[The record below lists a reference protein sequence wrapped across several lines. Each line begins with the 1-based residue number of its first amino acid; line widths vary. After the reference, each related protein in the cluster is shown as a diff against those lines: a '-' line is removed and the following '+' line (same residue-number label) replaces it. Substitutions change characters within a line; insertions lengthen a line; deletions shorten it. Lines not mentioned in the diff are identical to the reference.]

1 MIFAVRQPDPNYQ
14 LLDRFLITMEQQGI
28 PSIICFNKKD
38 LAEQEEL
45 DQMYQ
50 IYISCGYQ
58 VLLTSAEQEEGI
70 SRSVRFW
77 KEKQQWLQD
86 HPVWEIIVDKS
97 LTGRSQHGDRRDQ

>member
-1 MIFAVRQPDPNYQ
+1 M
-14 LLDRFLITMEQQGI
+14 ITMEQQEI

-70 SRSVRFW
+70 SQIRKILEGKTTVVAGSIRCG
-77 KEKQQWLQD
+77 K
-86 HPVWEIIVDKS
+86 IIVDKS